1 MLDGRA
7 VVIENGRI
15 RGLPEEKDLGTGIER
30 RAGSRDCSLPASS
43 TCRSMAAAA
52 FSTTTCAPST
62 ASGPSREAHR
72 AYGTTGLLPT
82 LITDTRETMAEAVEA
97 MRAALDAGIPG
108 VLGIHL
114 EGPFISPERKG
125 VHNPAF
131 MRPMED
137 EDIAIMT
144 SLKKGRTLVTL
155 APERN
160 GMDAIARLAAAG
172 VLVCA
177 GHTASDYETVMEAI
191 RHGLRGFTHLFNAMP
206 PMAGRDPGP
215 VGAALDSRDT
225 WCGLIVDGHHVS
237 DAALRVA
244 IAAKGTER
252 MMLVTDAMAVTGTD
266 LASFELHGR
275 TIYRKDG
282 RLTTADGTL
291 AGSDLDMAGAVRNSV
306 ERLGL
311 ALPDVLRMASLIPA
325 QFLRLDHE
333 LGRIAPGY
341 RADLVLLDDSLQ
353 VRQTWIDGKSLAPP
367 QACASAPL
375 GPTVIITLPN
385 GGHPDMTVPLEELR
399 DCLAEDPQ
407 VTTAL
412 QMPDKAATEG
422 SADVVPPILRALSR

>member
-1 MLDGRA
+1 MAIALVGARVFDGAHMLDGRA
-7 VVIENGRI
+7 VVVENGRI
-15 RGLPEEKDLGTGIER
+15 LGLPPEQDLGTGLER
-30 RAGSRDCSLPASS
+30 RRVEGLLAPGFIDVQVNGGGGVLYNDVRSLEGIR
-43 TCRSMAAAA
+43 TIAA
-52 FSTTTCAPST
+52 
-62 ASGPSREAHR
+62 AHR

-82 LITDTRETMAEAVEA
+82 FITDTRERMAEAVEA
-97 MRAALDAGIPG
+97 MRAALAARVPG

-125 VHNPAF
+125 VHDPAF

-144 SLKKGRTLVTL
+144 SLTEGRTLVTL

-160 GMDAIARLAAAG
+160 SLEAIARLSEAG

-177 GHTASDYETVMEAI
+177 GHTASDYATVMEAV
-191 RHGLRGFTHLFNAMP
+191 RHGLRGFTHLYNAMP
-206 PMAGRDPGP
+206 PLAGRDPGP
-215 VGAALDSRDT
+215 VGAALDSPDT

-244 IAAKGTER
+244 IAAKGKEH

-266 LASFELHGR
+266 LTGFELHGR
-275 TIYRKDG
+275 TIYRRDG

-325 QFLRLDHE
+325 RFLRLDHE
-333 LGRIAPGY
+333 MGRIAPGY
-341 RADLVLLDDSLQ
+341 RADLVLLDESLQ
-353 VRQTWIDGKSLAPP
+353 VRETWIG
-367 QACASAPL
+367 
-375 GPTVIITLPN
+375 GN
-385 GGHPDMTVPLEELR
+385 GN
-399 DCLAEDPQ
+399 
-407 VTTAL
+407 
-412 QMPDKAATEG
+412 
-422 SADVVPPILRALSR
+422 